1 MDEKLSYSAA
11 LSSGPRSAPGAAYPN
26 GDPDLLF
33 NHPDERNGCDG
44 SGPGNLPCQLIC
56 GSGGATRMRDARPQ
70 ASREGAHPTL
80 PQSRATFE
88 FAKTITKPGIYFTG
102 AIPPC
107 NQPCST
113 TTIDKKPYQYE

>member
-26 GDPDLLF
+26 GDPDPLF
-33 NHPDERNGCDG
+33 NHFDERNGCG
-44 SGPGNLPCQLIC
+44 SSGPGNPPLQLIR
-56 GSGGATRMRDARPQ
+56 GSGVASRMRDARAQ
-70 ASREGAHPTL
+70 AARKGARPTL
-80 PQSRATFE
+80 PQLRAPFE
-88 FAKTITKPGIYFTG
+88 FAKTITKSGIYFKG
-102 AIPPC
+102 AILPC